1 MYESGEN
8 YLEAILMLEQ
18 KKGSVRSIDVVHHL
32 NFSKPSVSRGVGLLK
47 DEGYIIVDEDGF
59 LKLTDK
65 GRKTAESIYEKHR
78 VLTVFLET
86 IACVSREVAEEDACR
101 IEHII
106 SPETYEGL
114 KKFLELQQKK

>member
-8 YLEAILMLEQ
+8 YLETILMLEQ

-32 NFSKPSVSRGVGLLK
+32 NFSKPSVSRGMGLLK
-47 DEGYIIVDEDGF
+47 EEGYIVVDEDGF

-65 GRKTAESIYEKHR
+65 GRKTAEGIYEKHK
-78 VLTVFLET
+78 VLTDFLET
-86 IACVSREVAEEDACR
+86 IAGVNRELAEEDACR

-106 SPETYEGL
+106 STETYDGL
-114 KKFLELQQKK
+114 KNYLESISKK